1 MFTIQHHHH
10 LVFIS
15 AQTVQGAIQLL
26 HTPFLQLFE
35 IRIDVASATAGSFA
49 RLGGP
54 RGLHSNSPPTL
65 QHWEPPSPFLL
76 TSPIPPTPMD
86 FFNQESIRESKEVRK
101 FFNLAELQS
110 YIFCYEYY
118 CSTENPLCPLVCA
131 SVYAHSEELECW
143 TSPVASGL
151 RCWKVKPHC
160 IRKPAPDTTWLSLP
174 LPVLKRIV
182 CEHTRLGFSVDD
194 MQGILAWDEGRSKM
208 SSISVI
214 WIMMVLI
221 PISL

>member
-26 HTPFLQLFE
+26 HTPSLQLFE

-54 RGLHSNSPPTL
+54 QGPAFQQPSHTESLLVPACSPHPS
-65 QHWEPPSPFLL
+65 HPPPWIFLIKEV
-76 TSPIPPTPMD
+76 SG
-86 FFNQESIRESKEVRK
+86 NQKDVRK

-118 CSTENPLCPLVCA
+118 CSTENPLCRLVCA
-131 SVYAHSEELECW
+131 SLCVR
-143 TSPVASGL
+143 SG
-151 RCWKVKPHC
+151 
-160 IRKPAPDTTWLSLP
+160 
-174 LPVLKRIV
+174 
-182 CEHTRLGFSVDD
+182 
-194 MQGILAWDEGRSKM
+194 
-208 SSISVI
+208 
-214 WIMMVLI
+214 
-221 PISL
+221 